1 MKKFIEKLKSD
12 KKMQAAVICGSVG
25 AVIILAA
32 AITIPVTL
40 HNRISVEKQAA
51 QAAVSTES
59 VTAEIT
65 TAAQATT
72 ELETTQSVE
81 STTPAPTTSAAD
93 SNLGSSGSSG
103 ANSSQSSGS
112 SKSTGS
118 GSSSSSSGSGSSN
131 SGSSSQKPASNNS
144 GSGSSAGSVQSDEHQ
159 WTQAEVDMLVA
170 EVKQYAISKGFGI
183 NSSMTTQGTSWNNP
197 ANTGWYTWAGDE
209 AVAKVK
215 QYLKEEVDFV
225 YELVLQEFG
234 YIPEG
239 GYINIFVQPYTDSNG
254 SSQWEIYVVR

>member
-72 ELETTQSVE
+72 EPETTQSVE
-81 STTPAPTTSAAD
+81 STTTAPTTSAAD

-118 GSSSSSSGSGSSN
+118 GSSSSSSGSGSGN

-144 GSGSSAGSVQSDEHQ
+144 GSGSSAGSAQSNESQ
-159 WTQAEVDMLVA
+159 WTQAEVDALVA
-170 EVKQYAISKGFGI
+170 EIKAYAQNKGFTI
-183 NSSMTTQGTSWNNP
+183 DSSLGKQGTSYSNP
-197 ANTGWYTWAGDE
+197 IHAGKDK
-209 AVAKVK
+209 AKTK
-215 QYLKEEVDFV
+215 ADLKENVDFSYQQV
-225 YELVLQEFG
+225 VNSLGYFDERATINVFSEKIIDEF
-234 YIPEG
+234 
-239 GYINIFVQPYTDSNG
+239 DG
-254 SSQWEIYVVR
+254 SSQWYIYVVW

>member
-12 KKMQAAVICGSVG
+12 KKMQADVICGSVG

-72 ELETTQSVE
+72 EPETTQSVE
-81 STTPAPTTSAAD
+81 STTTAPTTSAAD

-118 GSSSSSSGSGSSN
+118 GSSSSSSGSGSSSS
-131 SGSSSQKPASNNS
+131 SGSSSQSS
-144 GSGSSAGSVQSDEHQ
+144 GSGSSTGSVQSDESQ
-159 WTQAEVDMLVA
+159 WTQAEVDALVA
-170 EVKQYAISKGFGI
+170 EIKAYAQNKGFTI
-183 NSSMTTQGTSWNNP
+183 DSSLGKQGTSYSNP
-197 ANTGWYTWAGDE
+197 IHAGKDK
-209 AVAKVK
+209 AKTK
-215 QYLKEEVDFV
+215 ADLKENVDFSYQQV
-225 YELVLQEFG
+225 VNSLGYFDERATINVFSEKIIDEF
-234 YIPEG
+234 
-239 GYINIFVQPYTDSNG
+239 DG
-254 SSQWEIYVVR
+254 SSQWYIYVVW

>member
-72 ELETTQSVE
+72 EPETTQSVE
-81 STTPAPTTSAAD
+81 STTTAPTTSAAD

-118 GSSSSSSGSGSSN
+118 GSSSSSSGSGSSSS
-131 SGSSSQKPASNNS
+131 SGSSSQSS
-144 GSGSSAGSVQSDEHQ
+144 GSGSSTGSVQSDESQ
-159 WTQAEVDMLVA
+159 WTQAEVDALVA
-170 EVKQYAISKGFGI
+170 EIKAYAQNKGFTI
-183 NSSMTTQGTSWNNP
+183 DSSLGKQGTSYSNP
-197 ANTGWYTWAGDE
+197 IHAGKDK
-209 AVAKVK
+209 AKTK
-215 QYLKEEVDFV
+215 ADLKENVDFSYQQV
-225 YELVLQEFG
+225 VNSLGYFDERATINVFSEKIIDEF
-234 YIPEG
+234 
-239 GYINIFVQPYTDSNG
+239 DG
-254 SSQWEIYVVR
+254 SSQWYIYVVW